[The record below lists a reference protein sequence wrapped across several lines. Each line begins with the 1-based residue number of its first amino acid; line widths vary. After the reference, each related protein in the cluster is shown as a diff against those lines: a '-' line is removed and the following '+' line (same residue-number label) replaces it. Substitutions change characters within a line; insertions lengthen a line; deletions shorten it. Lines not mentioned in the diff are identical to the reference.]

1 MSTASDYRV
10 VVESCVRHSQ
20 GLKFEWTLRL
30 TGFNKGNYIYIY
42 HTTKGQITKGH
53 CIENPAAPIVISS
66 WNANLF
72 DLSKREEYRFR

>member
-1 MSTASDYRV
+1 MSSASDYRV
-10 VVESCVRHSQ
+10 VVESCVRQ

-42 HTTKGQITKGH
+42 HATKGQITKGH
-53 CIENPAAPIVISS
+53 CIETPTAKIVISS
-66 WNANLF
+66 WNADLF